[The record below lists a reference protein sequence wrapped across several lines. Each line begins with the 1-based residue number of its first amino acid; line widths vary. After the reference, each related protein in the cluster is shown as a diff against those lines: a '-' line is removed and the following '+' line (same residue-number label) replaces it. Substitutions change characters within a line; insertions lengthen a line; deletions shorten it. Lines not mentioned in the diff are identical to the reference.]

1 MKVLIYSAAYFSD
14 NTLPLYKAMKAKGVN
29 VTLLYELGGANVC
42 LFNETKM
49 IPEKGIIKATNYPS
63 FRRYEKYCNLDDVYV
78 ENCPGIRHREFGM
91 LASTIRVINFIRKGN
106 FDVIHIDFLPM
117 LWKAP
122 LLMFCRK
129 MTLIQHEAIPH
140 ARKLDFITKLFRQI
154 DFRLIPRIVILNNS
168 VYEQFCQRYKLKK
181 SHVLVNKLG
190 PLDCIKVFTDD
201 KKPYNP
207 KKLVFWG
214 RIVEYKGL
222 EYLCQ
227 AMPIVHEKIPDAEL
241 VIAGG
246 GDFYFDIE
254 PYKSLSYIKIVNK
267 YLDMEDLAA
276 EITDA
281 AFTICPY
288 VSSSQS
294 GGVITS
300 LVLGKPVIGTNFET
314 MKEML
319 EDEVTGLLVPP
330 RDVDALAAAIIRL
343 LEDTSLQHKMMKN
356 IKALNDADKS
366 WSQIADKYLAFYKK
380 QS

>member
-1 MKVLIYSAAYFSD
+1 MKVLIYSAAHFSD
-14 NTLPLYKAMKAKGVN
+14 NTLPLYKAMKAKGVD
-29 VTLLYELGGANVC
+29 VTLLFELGNANVC
-42 LFNETKM
+42 LFNEVKM
-49 IPEKGIIKATNYPS
+49 IPRKGIFKAIDYPS

-78 ENCPGIRHREFGM
+78 ENCPGIRHRELGM
-91 LASTIRVINFIRKGN
+91 LASTLRVIKFIRKGN
-106 FDVIHIDFLPM
+106 FDVIHIDFLPI

-122 LLMFCRK
+122 LLIFFKK

-140 ARKLDFITKLFRQI
+140 ARKLDYITKLFRKI
-154 DFRLIPRIVILNNS
+154 EYHIIPKIVILNNS
-168 VYEQFCQRYKLKK
+168 LYEQFCQRYNLNN

-190 PLDCIKVFTDD
+190 PLDCIKVFVDD
-201 KKPYNP
+201 NKPYDS
-207 KKLVFWG
+207 KKFVFWG

-227 AMPIVHEKIPDAEL
+227 AMPIVHEKVPDAKL

-246 GDFYFDIE
+246 GEFYFNIE

-276 EITDA
+276 EIADC

-300 LVLGKPVIGTNFET
+300 LVLGKPVIGTNFDT

-343 LEDTSLQHKMMKN
+343 LEDIPLQQRMMKN
-356 IKALNDADKS
+356 IKTQNDADKS
-366 WSQIADKYLAFYKK
+366 WSQIADKYLEFYKK
-380 QS
+380 RV